1 MRSEPHRIVKLIAA
15 WKFKFDLGTG
25 VLPLVNFGLM
35 SITAAPVVSAWTGVP
50 TWITAAAIG
59 VTGFVSIATLGYAMD
74 RLGWFDAYV
83 DEQNVRNKRLM
94 QALEEKR
101 PPT

>member
-1 MRSEPHRIVKLIAA
+1 
-15 WKFKFDLGTG
+15 
-25 VLPLVNFGLM
+25 
-35 SITAAPVVSAWTGVP
+35 
-50 TWITAAAIG
+50 
-59 VTGFVSIATLGYAMD
+59 MD